1 MAGIVESRVRP
12 NIYARCS
19 ISSDTASTEQDCRDI
34 ADMLLI
40 QLNWRIFGSV
50 PELSDKRVP
59 AAFTLERR
67 DDGWTLHALL
77 RCPETLSIRDFCALL
92 ADEWQKGSWQPDE
105 IEIRLRDAACVRQ
118 AVTHGLDTFLIT
130 T

>member
-12 NIYARCS
+12 NIYAVCS
-19 ISSDTASTEQDCRDI
+19 ISRAAAPTEQDCRDI

-40 QLNWRIFGSV
+40 QLNWRVFGSV

-59 AAFTLERR
+59 AAFTLE
-67 DDGWTLHALL
+67 DTGNGWMLHALF
-77 RCPETLSIRDFCALL
+77 RCPDTMSIRDFSALL
-92 ADEWQKGSWQPDE
+92 ADEWQKGWRPAE
-105 IEIRLRDAACVRQ
+105 IEIRLRDAACVKR